1 MRAILKAWELG
12 QQDPDAREDA
22 DIILGAD
29 HFMIKQAAEQL
40 DEEKDL
46 APGSAAADLAQA
58 LPLYQDI
65 AGPEIS
71 PSEIRA
77 YADKE
82 ISVGKPPSKDQNTKK
97 ILRKL
102 AEVIG
107 IKQIPINRTNMDII
121 QAIAYASPAGFRWMV
136 QNQGRR
142 FTNKDIVAFERA
154 AGFA

>member
-1 MRAILKAWELG
+1 
-12 QQDPDAREDA
+12 
-22 DIILGAD
+22 
-29 HFMIKQAAEQL
+29 MIKQAAQEL

-46 APGSAAADLAQA
+46 PDGSAAADLAQA

-71 PSEIRA
+71 VGEIRA

-82 ISVGKPPSKDQNTKK
+82 ISGKPPSKDQNTKK

-102 AEVIG
+102 AEAIG

-121 QAIAYASPAGFRWMV
+121 QAIAYASPAGFRFMI